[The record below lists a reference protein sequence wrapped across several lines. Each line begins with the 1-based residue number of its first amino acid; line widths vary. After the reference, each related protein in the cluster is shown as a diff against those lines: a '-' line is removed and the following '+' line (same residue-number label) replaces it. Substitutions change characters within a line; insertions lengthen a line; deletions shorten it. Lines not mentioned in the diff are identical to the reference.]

1 MVVSGGV
8 AANSKVRAALTRLAS
23 QYKLPF
29 LAPPP
34 KFCTD
39 NGLMV
44 AWTGLE
50 RLKQGL
56 SRAPPPSMDKVRGVG
71 GCWPGVRVG
80 GAGGV
85 VVGDCMRVESTRNN
99 LCV

>member
-1 MVVSGGV
+1 MVVAGGV
-8 AANSKVRAALTRLAS
+8 AANSKVRAALTRLAQ
-23 QYKLPF
+23 QYGLPF

-34 KFCTD
+34 KFCSD

-56 SRAPPPSMDKVRGVG
+56 SRAPPPTLAQVR
-71 GCWPGVRVG
+71 
-80 GAGGV
+80 
-85 VVGDCMRVESTRNN
+85 
-99 LCV
+99 